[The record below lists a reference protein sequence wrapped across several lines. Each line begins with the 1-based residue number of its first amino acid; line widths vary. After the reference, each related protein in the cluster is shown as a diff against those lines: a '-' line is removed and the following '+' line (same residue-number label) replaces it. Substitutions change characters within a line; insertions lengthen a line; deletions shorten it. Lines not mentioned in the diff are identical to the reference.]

1 MTVNEKPM
9 DVKVRDTV
17 LRIIERALF
26 YNNTRTR
33 QSITSG
39 KPTFFVRFSGHTAS
53 LDVDIHQNGWT
64 SKDDPEKFM
73 IYLTEKGG
81 YTGTAD
87 EIQDKLI
94 SVLKRMEEVYT
105 AWYEKEYTNE

>member
-1 MTVNEKPM
+1 M
-9 DVKVRDTV
+9 
-17 LRIIERALF
+17 F